1 MAEAAWPFY
10 VSAVIAGAAFGYVI
24 QRGGFCLM
32 RAVSNLFFMG
42 DATIAR
48 AYALALLVAMVAVQ
62 ALSAAGLV
70 EVPIRPF
77 HWMSN
82 GIGGLLFGA
91 GMVLSGGCSGSTWYR
106 VGEGAV
112 GAWVILLGFAMGAT
126 AVRVGA
132 LSSVRA
138 ALQAPAVTVADAP
151 PTLATL
157 LGLSPWIVITA
168 LWVAGGFWLFRSRGQ
183 AQHGKWPWHVT
194 GAAVGALIAA
204 GWWASSFGERAS
216 GITFAVNTGELL
228 TYPLVG
234 FPNRV
239 NWSMVMVI
247 AVPIGAFVAAWTA
260 GDFRWKL
267 PPGWS
272 LVKIFSGG
280 VVMGG
285 SAILAEGCNIT
296 QGLTNGS
303 TLAVGSLVTLASM
316 LVGCWLTLRAMYG
329 SAGGERFS
337 FRIALVR
344 RAPGESPGGTG
355 GCPPGPH

>member
-1 MAEAAWPFY
+1 MLEGEWPFY
-10 VSAVIAGAAFGYVI
+10 VSAVATGAVFGYVI

-32 RAVSNLFFMG
+32 RALSNLFLMG

-48 AYALALLVAMVAVQ
+48 SYAMALLVAMAAVQ
-62 ALSAAGLV
+62 ALSATGLV
-70 EVPIRPF
+70 EIPIRPL

-82 GIGGLLFGA
+82 SIGGLLFGA
-91 GMVLSGGCSGSTWYR
+91 GMVLAGGCSGSTWYR

-126 AVRVGA
+126 TMRLGS
-132 LSSVRA
+132 LSPLRG
-138 ALQAPAVTVADAP
+138 ALQAPVVTVADAP
-151 PTLATL
+151 PTLATA
-157 LGLSPWIVITA
+157 LGLSPWIVIAA
-168 LWVAGGFWLFRSRGQ
+168 LWVAGGIWMFRAGAQASR
-183 AQHGKWPWHVT
+183 GKWPWYVT
-194 GAAVGALIAA
+194 GTAVGVLIAA
-204 GWWASSFGERAS
+204 GWWASSFGERPS

-239 NWSMVMVI
+239 NWSMVMVM
-247 AVPIGAFVAAWTA
+247 AVPVGAFASAWTA

-280 VVMGG
+280 LLMGG

-303 TLAVGSLVTLASM
+303 TLALGSLLTLAAM
-316 LVGCWLTLRAMYG
+316 LAGGWLTLRTMYG
-329 SAGGERFS
+329 NAGY
-337 FRIALVR
+337 
-344 RAPGESPGGTG
+344 GTSS
-355 GCPPGPH
+355 

>member
-1 MAEAAWPFY
+1 MADAAWPFY
-10 VSAVIAGAAFGYVI
+10 VSAAITGAAFGYVI

-32 RAVSNLFFMG
+32 RALSNLFLMG
-42 DATIAR
+42 DTAIAR
-48 AYALALLVAMVAVQ
+48 AYVLALLVAMASVQ

-70 EVPIRPF
+70 EFPIRPF

-82 GIGGLLFGA
+82 CIGGLVFGV
-91 GMVLSGGCSGSTWYR
+91 GMVLAGGCSGSTWYR

-126 AVRVGA
+126 TVRLGS
-132 LSSVRA
+132 LSPLRA
-138 ALQAPAVTVADAP
+138 ALQVPTITIGNAP
-151 PTLATL
+151 PTLATA
-157 LGLSPWIVITA
+157 LGISPWLVIAA
-168 LWVAGGFWLFRSRGQ
+168 LWVVGGIWLALGRGQ
-183 AQHGKWPWHVT
+183 SQHGKWPWHVT
-194 GAAVGALIAA
+194 GAAVGVLIAA
-204 GWWASSFGERAS
+204 GWWASTVGERPV
-216 GITFAVNTGELL
+216 GLTFAVNTGELL

-239 NWSMVMVI
+239 NWSMVMLV
-247 AVPIGAFVAAWTA
+247 AVPVGAFAAAWPS

-280 VVMGG
+280 LLMGG

-303 TLAVGSLVTLASM
+303 TLALGSLVTLASM
-316 LVGCWLTLRAMYG
+316 LAGGWLTLRALYG
-329 SAGGERFS
+329 TTR
-337 FRIALVR
+337 
-344 RAPGESPGGTG
+344 
-355 GCPPGPH
+355 

>member
-1 MAEAAWPFY
+1 MADAAWPFY
-10 VSAVIAGAAFGYVI
+10 VSAAIAGAAFGYVI

-32 RAVSNLFFMG
+32 RALANLFLMG
-42 DATIAR
+42 DTAIAR
-48 AYALALLVAMVAVQ
+48 AYVLALLVAMASVQ

-70 EVPIRPF
+70 EFPIRPF

-82 GIGGLLFGA
+82 CIGGLVFGV
-91 GMVLSGGCSGSTWYR
+91 GMVLAGGCSGSTWYR

-126 AVRVGA
+126 TVRLGS
-132 LSSVRA
+132 LSPLRA
-138 ALQAPAVTVADAP
+138 ALQVPTITIGDAP
-151 PTLATL
+151 PTLATA
-157 LGLSPWIVITA
+157 LGVSPWLVIAA
-168 LWVAGGFWLFRSRGQ
+168 LWVVGGIWLVRARGQ
-183 AQHGKWPWHVT
+183 DRQHGKWSWHVT
-194 GAAVGALIAA
+194 GAAVGVLIAA
-204 GWWASSFGERAS
+204 GWWASTVGERPV
-216 GITFAVNTGELL
+216 GLTFAVNTGELL

-239 NWSMVMVI
+239 NWSMVMLV
-247 AVPIGAFVAAWTA
+247 AVPVGAYAAAWPS

-280 VVMGG
+280 LLMGG

-303 TLAVGSLVTLASM
+303 TLALGSLVTLASM
-316 LVGCWLTLRAMYG
+316 LVGGWLTLRALYG
-329 SAGGERFS
+329 TTR
-337 FRIALVR
+337 
-344 RAPGESPGGTG
+344 
-355 GCPPGPH
+355 